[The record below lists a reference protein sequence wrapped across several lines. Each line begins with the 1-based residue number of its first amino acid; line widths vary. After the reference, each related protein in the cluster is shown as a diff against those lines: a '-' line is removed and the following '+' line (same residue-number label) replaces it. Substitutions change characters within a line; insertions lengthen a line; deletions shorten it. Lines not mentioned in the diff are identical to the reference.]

1 MKEKSKSVSDVEKAT
16 GAERVSGAVMAGY
29 ATSRCNTRVRHK
41 HKRSADR
48 RKHDSS
54 SVAQRISL
62 QTTGYAGRT
71 CDNKPGKKCD
81 TEKKSAG
88 GGGGK
93 RSRVQEDQ
101 KQDRADL

>member
-1 MKEKSKSVSDVEKAT
+1 MVE
-16 GAERVSGAVMAGY
+16 Y
-29 ATSRCNTRVRHK
+29 AANRCNTRMRHK

-71 CDNKPGKKCD
+71 CDNKPGKKCG

-88 GGGGK
+88 GEGGK
-93 RSRVQEDQ
+93 EVESKKIKNRTGRICELFL
-101 KQDRADL
+101 DLGGKWR

>member
-1 MKEKSKSVSDVEKAT
+1 MKEKTKSVSGVEKAT
-16 GAERVSGAVMAGY
+16 GAERVTGAVMVGY
-29 ATSRCNTRVRHK
+29 AASRCNTRVRHK
-41 HKRSADR
+41 HR

-71 CDNKPGKKCD
+71 CDNKPGKKCG

-88 GGGGK
+88 GGGEK